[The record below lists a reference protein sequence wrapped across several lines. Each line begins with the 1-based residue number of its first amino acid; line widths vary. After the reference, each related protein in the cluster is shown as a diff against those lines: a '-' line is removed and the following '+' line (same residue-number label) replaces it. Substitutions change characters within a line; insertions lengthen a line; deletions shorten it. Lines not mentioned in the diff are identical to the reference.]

1 MELSFTLRYRPLDH
15 RRVVLAGLA
24 AGAWPFAARAQQ
36 AGMPVI
42 GFMSS
47 RFPAE
52 SSIVIDAFRQG
63 LAQAGFVEGRNVGI
77 SYRWAEGDYERL
89 PALAAEL
96 VKQNVTVIFAAGSTP
111 SARAAK
117 EATRSIPIV
126 FSAAPDPVAFGL
138 VASFNRPGGN
148 VTGMATL
155 TAELGAKSVEVLK
168 EMIPT
173 AAVVAYLVNHL
184 AASADTEAGGALEPH
199 RTLAFGCMCY
209 ERASSARLMKHSR
222 P

>member
-96 VKQNVTVIFAAGSTP
+96 VKQNVTVIFAAGSTT

-126 FSAAPDPVAFGL
+126 FSAAPDPSPSAL
-138 VASFNRPGGN
+138 SASFKAGRKRHRHGDSHRGAWGKVRRSPEGDDPHGRCRGLSRQSPRRECRYGSGG
-148 VTGMATL
+148 
-155 TAELGAKSVEVLK
+155 
-168 EMIPT
+168 
-173 AAVVAYLVNHL
+173 
-184 AASADTEAGGALEPH
+184 SA
-199 RTLAFGCMCY
+199 
-209 ERASSARLMKHSR
+209 
-222 P
+222 